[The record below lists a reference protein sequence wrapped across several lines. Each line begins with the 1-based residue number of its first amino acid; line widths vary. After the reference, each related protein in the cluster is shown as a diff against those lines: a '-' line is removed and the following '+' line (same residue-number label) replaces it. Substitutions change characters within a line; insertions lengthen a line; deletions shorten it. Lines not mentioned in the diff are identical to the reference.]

1 MIHPHVDSL
10 FSAILTSICFFFRMR
25 PKPVPSATKA
35 NDTHRNNN
43 SASPIISQASP
54 IIRGGKV
61 PWSGIAAGTG
71 SSYNQY
77 NSNNNT
83 MSFANAAA
91 SSISRST
98 NTGGRSTIGSSIGSP
113 NLKRSQ
119 LFGSANSSKNSSF
132 NTSSRWGD
140 DTKELSSEQPET
152 DSKEAEYALLENNGG
167 RNYSVEEMLS
177 IWEEMKRNN
186 LIKPSI
192 EQKNDLFH
200 SILPNQP
207 AVLDPTLQQS
217 QESQNGDAS
226 ASNESGKAGD
236 NTHSNQ
242 SSISGNTTGNAS
254 VFADRLLSAKPS
266 LSDIHKDN
274 GFSQTKSISQS
285 ENITH
290 SPSSSIV
297 LPGVTTSSWSPFGNT
312 ATALASNSESVFKSN
327 GILPKSDLFNSGI
340 GFHAGTPPPPGIS
353 SPVPTL
359 IGPDNIN
366 WIYKDPSGAEQ
377 GPFNG
382 IRMQEWYASKWLQ
395 EFLLIRRVDES
406 EFYTLKDFMTKVNNF
421 FEPFLVPLPGSSRS
435 GYFDDSQRLQEEL
448 LQRQR
453 ETMRRQQLQQYAA
466 IQLQQQN
473 SGWGSMSPITT
484 PMSPMSHW
492 AQPQPMSSLGQ
503 SPFEFGG
510 PGGLSG
516 GLSGSQ
522 ISLNHLNNDVWQ
534 PRAPGS
540 IPHTPKRVPSATE
553 LNFPQVEN
561 SAPKRSI
568 LSELEDSESSVP
580 QSSKDLLVNDDEL
593 LVSEPSPVVSSAI
606 QPPFKSP
613 VNEVKPVKQPVE
625 SVAHPIVQNAE
636 SVVPEP
642 FVAPEPAPTK
652 KSKAKSSKK
661 SASIPDQPTPVVA
674 KAALVT
680 KVEKSVEEVT
690 LALDTVTVKD
700 DPELA
705 PVPSPKAIT
714 PVLAP
719 WAKKEPVKSRAPSIK
734 EIQEMEAAELK
745 TRKAQQQQQQLAA
758 SIIQASRSSTPSNA
772 PALPSGATWA
782 TVGVASA
789 APKKT
794 LAQIQKEEEEAARKR
809 GATAANTNGRKYA
822 DLAASGSSSFRVASS
837 TPAVTSAASSTTT
850 SGGAWTTVG
859 PGGKKV
865 GSGATSAPTAA
876 AIISAAPVVK
886 KVETPVRSV
895 PVVNSKLSAASEDFL
910 NWCKS
915 SLQDL
920 HSGVNQT
927 ELLSMLFSLPASSE
941 SKEIIAETIYSSSTT
956 MDGRRF
962 ADEFIKRRKSADNEI
977 SSNTSWSDIL
987 QKAQTASK
995 PVNDGWNV
1003 SFKVVGKKKG
1013 RKE

>member
-1 MIHPHVDSL
+1 
-10 FSAILTSICFFFRMR
+10 MR

-43 SASPIISQASP
+43 SASPIISQPSP

-77 NSNNNT
+77 NSNNNNNNNNT

-91 SSISRST
+91 SSVSRST
-98 NTGGRSTIGSSIGSP
+98 NTGGRPTIGSSIGSP

-140 DTKELSSEQPET
+140 DTKELSPEQPET

-177 IWEEMKRNN
+177 IWEDMKRNN

-207 AVLDPTLQQS
+207 AVLDPTLQQF
-217 QESQNGDAS
+217 QESQNGDGS
-226 ASNESGKAGD
+226 TSNESGKFGD

-242 SSISGNTTGNAS
+242 SSISGNITGNTS

-266 LSDIHKDN
+266 LSDIHKEN
-274 GFSQTKSISQS
+274 GFPQTKSISQS
-285 ENITH
+285 ENVTQ

-297 LPGVTTSSWSPFGNT
+297 LPGVTTSSWSPFGNST
-312 ATALASNSESVFKSN
+312 TALASNSESVFKSN
-327 GILPKSDLFNSGI
+327 GILPKSDLFNSGM
-340 GFHAGTPPPPGIS
+340 GFHASTPPPPGIS
-353 SPVPTL
+353 SPAPTL
-359 IGPDNIN
+359 IGPENIN
-366 WIYKDPSGAEQ
+366 WVYKDPSGAEQ

-395 EFLLIRRVDES
+395 ESLLIRRVDES

-421 FEPFLVPLPGSSRS
+421 FEPFLVPLSGSSRS
-435 GYFDDSQRLQEEL
+435 GYFDDNQRLQEEL

-503 SPFEFGG
+503 GPFEFGG
-510 PGGLSG
+510 PGGLST

-553 LNFPQVEN
+553 LNFPQAETSV
-561 SAPKRSI
+561 PKRSI

-593 LVSEPSPVVSSAI
+593 IVSEPSPVVSSAI

-613 VNEVKPVKQPVE
+613 VNEAKPVEQPVE
-625 SVAHPIVQNAE
+625 SVAQSVTQSSESAVAE
-636 SVVPEP
+636 PAVV
-642 FVAPEPAPTK
+642 PEPAPTK
-652 KSKAKSSKK
+652 KSKAKTSKK
-661 SASIPDQPTPVVA
+661 STSIPDQSSPVVA
-674 KAALVT
+674 KAAPVA
-680 KVEKSVEEVT
+680 KVEKPVEEVT

-700 DPELA
+700 ESE
-705 PVPSPKAIT
+705 PVPVQSPKPIT

-719 WAKKEPVKSRAPSIK
+719 WAKKEPVKSKAPSIK

-745 TRKAQQQQQQLAA
+745 TRKAQQQQQQQQLAA
-758 SIIQASRSSTPSNA
+758 SIIQASRSTTPSNA

-782 TVGVASA
+782 TVGVSSA
-789 APKKT
+789 TPKKT

-809 GATAANTNGRKYA
+809 GATVATTNVRKYA
-822 DLAASGSSSFRVASS
+822 DLAASGSSGFRVASS
-837 TPAVTSAASSTTT
+837 TSTIPVTTSAASSTAA

-865 GSGATSAPTAA
+865 GSGATPAPTAA
-876 AIISAAPVVK
+876 AVISAAPVAK

-895 PVVNSKLSAASEDFL
+895 PAVNSKLSAASEDFL

-920 HSGVNQT
+920 HSGVNHT

-987 QKAQTASK
+987 QKTQTASK

>member
-1 MIHPHVDSL
+1 
-10 FSAILTSICFFFRMR
+10 MR
-25 PKPVPSATKA
+25 PKPVPSTSKPT
-35 NDTHRNNN
+35 DTHRSNNG
-43 SASPIISQASP
+43 SSPLISQASP
-54 IIRGGKV
+54 NISRGGKT
-61 PWSGIAAGTG
+61 PWSGIASGTA
-71 SSYNQY
+71 SAYSQ
-77 NSNNNT
+77 SNGTNNT

-91 SSISRST
+91 SSLSRST
-98 NTGGRSTIGSSIGSP
+98 STGGRSTIGSSIGSP
-113 NLKRSQ
+113 NVKRSQ
-119 LFGSANSSKNSSF
+119 LFGSTNSNKNSFF

-140 DTKELSSEQPET
+140 DTKEPTSEKLET
-152 DSKEAEYALLENNGG
+152 DSKETEYALLENKGG
-167 RNYSVEEMLS
+167 RNYSVDEMLS
-177 IWEEMKRNN
+177 IWEDMKRNN

-207 AVLDPTLQQS
+207 AILDPTLQQLQDS
-217 QESQNGDAS
+217 QHGDGS
-226 ASNESGKAGD
+226 ATNESAKTRD
-236 NTHSNQ
+236 STHSNQ
-242 SSISGNTTGNAS
+242 SSISGNVTGNSS
-254 VFADRLLSAKPS
+254 VFSDRLLSAKPS
-266 LSDIHKDN
+266 LSDVQKDN
-274 GFSQTKSISQS
+274 GFSQHKSISQS
-285 ENITH
+285 ENVIN

-297 LPGVTTSSWSPFGNT
+297 LPGVTNSSWSPFGNN
-312 ATALASNSESVFKSN
+312 ATSLASNSESVFKSN
-327 GILPKSDLFNSGI
+327 GILPKTDLFNSGI
-340 GFHAGTPPPPGIS
+340 GFHASTPPPGIS
-353 SPVPTL
+353 SPLPTL
-359 IGPDNIN
+359 VGPENIN
-366 WIYKDPSGAEQ
+366 WIYKDPTGVEQ

-382 IRMQEWYASKWLQ
+382 VRMQEWYASKWLQ
-395 EFLLIRRVDES
+395 ESLLIRRVDES

-421 FEPFLVPLPGSSRS
+421 FEPFLVPLSGSSRS
-435 GYFDDSQRLQEEL
+435 GYFDDNQRLQEDL

-492 AQPQPMSSLGQ
+492 AQPQPMSSIGQ
-503 SPFEFGG
+503 GPFEFGG
-510 PGGLSG
+510 PGGLSS

-522 ISLNHLNNDVWQ
+522 ISLNHINNDVWQ

-540 IPHTPKRVPSATE
+540 IPHTPKRVPSVSE
-553 LNFPQVEN
+553 LNFPQSEAP
-561 SAPKRSI
+561 APKRSI
-568 LSELEDSESSVP
+568 LSELEDSEPSII
-580 QSSKDLLVNDDEL
+580 QSSRDLLLNDDEL
-593 LVSEPSPVVSSAI
+593 MISEPSPVVASAI

-613 VNEVKPVKQPVE
+613 VNKVKSVDQAVEPIVQSVEPGVSE
-625 SVAHPIVQNAE
+625 SVAF
-636 SVVPEP
+636 S
-642 FVAPEPAPTK
+642 EPAPTK
-652 KSKAKSSKK
+652 KSKAKSGKK
-661 SASIPDQPTPVVA
+661 SAPVSEQPTPVVS
-674 KAALVT
+674 KVTPVAL
-680 KVEKSVEEVT
+680 KDEDSVEQVT
-690 LALDTVTVKD
+690 QALETVTVKEE
-700 DPELA
+700 PE
-705 PVPSPKAIT
+705 PVLVKSPKAST

-719 WAKKEPVKSRAPSIK
+719 WAKKEPIKSKAPSIK

-745 TRKAQQQQQQLAA
+745 TRKAQQQQQQQQLAA

-782 TVGVASA
+782 TVGVSSA

-809 GATAANTNGRKYA
+809 GVITTNTNVKKYA

-837 TPAVTSAASSTTT
+837 SSIASITTSSTSSTIT

-865 GSGATSAPTAA
+865 GSGTNVAPTAA
-876 AIISAAPVVK
+876 SAISTPVVK
-886 KVETPVRSV
+886 KVETPARSV
-895 PVVNSKLSAASEDFL
+895 SALNNKISAASEDFL
-910 NWCKS
+910 NWCKGA
-915 SLQDL
+915 LQDL

-962 ADEFIKRRKSADNEI
+962 AEEFIKRRKSADTEI

-987 QKAQTASK
+987 QKAQTATK

>member
-1 MIHPHVDSL
+1 
-10 FSAILTSICFFFRMR
+10 
-25 PKPVPSATKA
+25 
-35 NDTHRNNN
+35 
-43 SASPIISQASP
+43 
-54 IIRGGKV
+54 
-61 PWSGIAAGTG
+61 
-71 SSYNQY
+71 
-77 NSNNNT
+77 
-83 MSFANAAA
+83 
-91 SSISRST
+91 
-98 NTGGRSTIGSSIGSP
+98 
-113 NLKRSQ
+113 
-119 LFGSANSSKNSSF
+119 
-132 NTSSRWGD
+132 
-140 DTKELSSEQPET
+140 
-152 DSKEAEYALLENNGG
+152 
-167 RNYSVEEMLS
+167 MLS
-177 IWEEMKRNN
+177 IWEDMKRNN

-217 QESQNGDAS
+217 QESQNGDGS
-226 ASNESGKAGD
+226 TSNEFGKAGD
-236 NTHSNQ
+236 NSHSNQ
-242 SSISGNTTGNAS
+242 SSISGNITGNTS

-285 ENITH
+285 ENIIH

-297 LPGVTTSSWSPFGNT
+297 LPGVTTSSWSPFGNS

-340 GFHAGTPPPPGIS
+340 GFHVSTPPPPGIS

-395 EFLLIRRVDES
+395 ESLLIRRVDES

-421 FEPFLVPLPGSSRS
+421 FEPFLVPLPGTSRS

-492 AQPQPMSSLGQ
+492 AQPQPMSSIGQ

-553 LNFPQVEN
+553 LNFPQAET
-561 SAPKRSI
+561 SASKRSI
-568 LSELEDSESSVP
+568 LSELEDSKSSVP
-580 QSSKDLLVNDDEL
+580 SKDLLVDDDEL
-593 LVSEPSPVVSSAI
+593 IVSEPSPVISSAI

-613 VNEVKPVKQPVE
+613 VNEVKPVEQPVE
-625 SVAHPIVQNAE
+625 SVAEPVVQNAE
-636 SVVPEP
+636 PVASEPVV
-642 FVAPEPAPTK
+642 VPEPAPTK
-652 KSKAKSSKK
+652 KSKTKSSKK
-661 SASIPDQPTPVVA
+661 SVPIPEQPTPVVA
-674 KAALVT
+674 KADLVT
-680 KVEKSVEEVT
+680 KVEKPVEEVT

-700 DPELA
+700 EPELA
-705 PVPSPKAIT
+705 PAQSPKAVT

-719 WAKKEPVKSRAPSIK
+719 WAKKEPVKSKAPSIK

-745 TRKAQQQQQQLAA
+745 TRKAQQQQQQQQLAA

-809 GATAANTNGRKYA
+809 GATVASTNVRKYA
-822 DLAASGSSSFRVASS
+822 DLAASGSSGFRVASS
-837 TPAVTSAASSTTT
+837 TSATPAVTSSASTTT
-850 SGGAWTTVG
+850 ASGGAWTTVG

-865 GSGATSAPTAA
+865 GSGATPAPTAA
-876 AIISAAPVVK
+876 AIISAAPAVK

-895 PVVNSKLSAASEDFL
+895 PAVNSKLSAASEDFL

-920 HSGVNQT
+920 HSGVNHN